1 MPPGEDAYLLRR
13 IWLTD
18 AEEQGYYY
26 GFANEGMWPLCHVA
40 HVRPVFRESDWQHY
54 RAINQRFADAVVREA
69 RSDNPVILP
78 DRWIADFEKIA
89 IKPDVRPLVMRE
101 NAVRLL
107 KLRAPSSP
115 PKPS

>member
-1 MPPGEDAYLLRR
+1 M
-13 IWLTD
+13 
-18 AEEQGYYY
+18 
-26 GFANEGMWPLCHVA
+26 N
-40 HVRPVFRESDWQHY
+40 REVLV
-54 RAINQRFADAVVREA
+54 AVVYPGSGQGHIEVLVPSYETPLRELFE
-69 RSDNPVILP
+69 RPVILP